1 MVFEVLEVEGAVVLL
16 RSLVME
22 VVEVVEV
29 VEVLLQSLVVMVVV
43 VVEVEVGLVCYD
55 SQQVI
60 MVVVGKVAD
69 LTLRVTVETVWLLMA
84 GSLLLLSGILFHISA
99 SSAGGLSKELHHFL
113 ILCSHLTCLWN

>member
-16 RSLVME
+16 GSLVME

-29 VEVLLQSLVVMVVV
+29 VEVLLQSLVVV
-43 VVEVEVGLVCYD
+43 VVEVEVGLMCYD

-60 MVVVGKVAD
+60 MVVVETVAD

-99 SSAGGLSKELHHFL
+99 SSAGGLLKGLHHFL

>member
-1 MVFEVLEVEGAVVLL
+1 MVFEVLEVEVEVVLL

-29 VEVLLQSLVVMVVV
+29 VEVLLQSLVVVVAV
-43 VVEVEVGLVCYD
+43 VVEVGLVCYD

-60 MVVVGKVAD
+60 MVEVGKVAD

-99 SSAGGLSKELHHFL
+99 SSAGGLLKGLHHFL